1 MADFKLF
8 AEATNKAT
16 YPCSCHCGKSTF
28 TTKMSPLDTIKIA
41 SCNCS
46 ICAINGYL
54 NVYPLRKDVEWQSG
68 FDELGSYRFAGQT
81 RAHKFCKT
89 CGTSLIID
97 FDKVDES
104 FRQHVALNVRHP
116 DTVHLCMG

>member
-1 MADFKLF
+1 MVDFKVF
-8 AEATNKAT
+8 AEAKDKVT

-28 TTKMSPLDTIKIA
+28 TTKMPSLETIKVA

-54 NVYPLRKDVEWQSG
+54 NVYPLRKDIEWHSG
-68 FDELGSYRFAGQT
+68 FEELGSYRFASET
-81 RAHKFCKT
+81 RAHKFCRT

-97 FDKVDES
+97 FDKVDAS
-104 FRQHVALNVRHP
+104 YRQHVALNVRRSEAA
-116 DTVHLCMG
+116 